1 MSEVLRRLVR
11 GTAFAAVLIA
21 LTPGTAPSQP
31 LATIRIATTP
41 IDAGSEPYYAREMGF
56 FKRAGIDVEI
66 TPISNGAGVAAAV
79 AGGAAD
85 VGQSNVVSLAAAHDR
100 GIPFVIIAPASLYT
114 SKVPQSA
121 LVVAKN
127 SPLRTASD
135 LNGKT
140 LAAAGLKTIA
150 QIGPQVWIDRNGGN
164 SATVKWVELPFSATG
179 EAIASGRVDGGL
191 LSEPELTEAVAN
203 GSVRILSYCYDAIG
217 SNFLIGAW
225 FSTADWVKA
234 HPGLAR
240 AYANVMAETA
250 RWARANPAQSAKIL
264 EAQTKV
270 QMTPETKRVIFGERV
285 DPAAVQPLIDVA
297 ARYGLLKTSFAAT
310 EIIAK

>member
-1 MSEVLRRLVR
+1 VGRVLLRATFVVMFV
-11 GTAFAAVLIA
+11 AVAAGA
-21 LTPGTAPSQP
+21 APSQTP
-31 LATIRIATTP
+31 ATIRIATTP

-56 FKRAGIDVEI
+56 FKRVGINVEI

-85 VGQSNVVSLAAAHDR
+85 VGQSNVVSLATAHDR

-127 SPLRTASD
+127 SPLRTAAD

-140 LAAAGLKTIA
+140 LATSGLKTIA
-150 QIGPQVWIDRNGGN
+150 QIGPQAWIDRNGGN
-164 SATVKWVELPFSATG
+164 SASVKWIELPFSATA
-179 EAIASGRVDGGL
+179 EAISSGRVDAGL
-191 LSEPELTEAVAN
+191 LSEPELSDAVAS

-217 SNFLIGAW
+217 SDFLIGAW
-225 FSTADWVKA
+225 FSTTDWVKA
-234 HPGLAR
+234 HPELAR
-240 AYANVMAETA
+240 AYATVMAQTA

-270 QMTPETKRVIFGERV
+270 RMTPGTKRVIFGERI
-285 DPAAVQPLIDVA
+285 DPAAVQPLIDVS
-297 ARYGLLKTSFAAT
+297 ARYGLLKASFPAS
-310 EIIAK
+310 EIIGK